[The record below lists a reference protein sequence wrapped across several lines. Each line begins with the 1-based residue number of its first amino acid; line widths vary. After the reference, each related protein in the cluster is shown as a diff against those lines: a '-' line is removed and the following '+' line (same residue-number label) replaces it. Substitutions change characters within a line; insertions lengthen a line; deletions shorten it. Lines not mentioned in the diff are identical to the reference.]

1 MKKRLF
7 LFLFTLITTLMI
19 SVPISAKDSR
29 SMTVEW
35 YGEENA
41 VTFPCQSIEGISEAD
56 QNEITLLLKKYAKI
70 RENDFLKIS
79 ENNNTIFNYDND
91 SRINK
96 IKNYEKNANL
106 NIASAHI
113 SWQISDGIFQ
123 EDILNL
129 TVREWTFVDYDDLY
143 DDQYAIDTFGFG
155 ITRTI
160 TFQRTENGWEISS
173 DKNPVAF
180 MEEEINENINDE
192 ETFTSTNQSGTSN
205 ISISGTITPLASYN
219 ASAAVAYADKYALN
233 YNPNYSNYN
242 SVGGDCANFV
252 SQCLYAGGLTMANDW
267 YWYSY
272 SNRSG
277 SWTVVPNLKTAMV
290 NRGYQAVYI
299 SSYGTSSFSSFSAGD
314 VIMFGSGQYHTMICT
329 GKDSA
334 GRPYYNAH
342 NTDQYHTP
350 LYAPWYLSDGT
361 TGYSYTVIKMNGS
374 THTHSYTRKAFEA
387 AHPHKE
393 YKYCSCGKVDWT
405 TSPYT
410 GNVQYNVNCAS
421 CKAIGKPTGVTAS
434 RSGKDLTVKWN
445 TTPYTYFYNVY
456 LVQSPWRWEDI
467 KYTGKTSGNSYTF
480 TNVKEGEYRAFVIA
494 RPNPDSVQSAWVS
507 VIMGKPTDVSIYSSC
522 TSCTVGSKIIF
533 SFSAKNSGPF
543 YDYTIA
549 DNTGMPRVFGSTPN
563 STFEWIPQRAGT
575 YTAWVTAS
583 NAYGGTDSTKIT
595 IIVKEKPNPSSI
607 PVASIALNQ
616 ESLSLNTGNTAVLTA
631 IITPNNA
638 TNKNVTWTSS
648 DPSVATVENG
658 KVTAL
663 KAGTATITVTT
674 EDGNKTASCKVTV
687 LNKIPAFSDVKNG
700 DWFASS
706 VYDLA
711 GQGIISGMTETTFVP
726 DGLITRA
733 QFAKILAAAS
743 GENISSYTGKTSFSD
758 VSPSAWYATYV
769 QWAYEKG
776 IVKGIS
782 DTSFAPEANITREQ
796 MAAMICRY
804 AAYKGVNLPQTN
816 NRLTFKDDASIS
828 GWAKNNVYAMQQAG
842 IINGYADGNGYI
854 FKPQGN
860 ATRAEAAKM
869 ISAFLSLK

>member
-7 LFLFTLITTLMI
+7 LFLFTLITTIMI
-19 SVPISAKDSR
+19 SVPISAKDAK

-41 VTFPCQSIEGISEAD
+41 VVFLDQSIEDISETD
-56 QNEITLLLKKYAKI
+56 KNEITLLLKKYAKI
-70 RENDFLKIS
+70 REKDFLKIS
-79 ENNNTIFNYDND
+79 ENNNTIFTYDND

-96 IKNYEKNANL
+96 IKDYEKNANL
-106 NIASAHI
+106 DISNAHI

-123 EDILNL
+123 KDVLNL

-143 DDQYAIDTFGFG
+143 DNQYTIDTFGFG

-160 TFQRTENGWEISS
+160 TFQRTENGWKISS
-173 DKNPVAF
+173 DENPVAF
-180 MEEEINENINDE
+180 MEEEINENINSK
-192 ETFTSTNQSGTSN
+192 ETITNTNQSGTSN

-242 SVGGDCANFV
+242 SIGGDCANFV

-361 TGYSYTVIKMNGS
+361 AGYSYTVIKMNGS
-374 THTHSYTRKAFEA
+374 TPPSNVSLNPSSTLCAVGTTITFTPSAKDATRYAYRVIDSAGKTVAFE
-387 AHPHKE
+387 E
-393 YKYCSCGKVDWT
+393 YFTGSKKWTPTKADTYIAWT
-405 TSPYT
+405 TASNSYGHTDSARVKITVKNKPSNIILSIDKTTCYVGDT
-410 GNVQYNVNCAS
+410 VTLEPKGNYADSYAYRITDSNGKTVAFEEKFNGKRYW
-421 CKAIGKPTGVTAS
+421 KPTV
-434 RSGKDLTVKWN
+434 
-445 TTPYTYFYNVY
+445 
-456 LVQSPWRWEDI
+456 
-467 KYTGKTSGNSYTF
+467 
-480 TNVKEGEYRAFVIA
+480 
-494 RPNPDSVQSAWVS
+494 
-507 VIMGKPTDVSIYSSC
+507 
-522 TSCTVGSKIIF
+522 
-533 SFSAKNSGPF
+533 
-543 YDYTIA
+543 
-549 DNTGMPRVFGSTPN
+549 
-563 STFEWIPQRAGT
+563 AGT
-575 YTAWVTAS
+575 YTAWCTAIS
-583 NAYGGTDSTKIT
+583 TVGYTDSPKTKIT
-595 IIVKEKPNPSSI
+595 VKEKESNPTSPSAKFTDV
-607 PVASIALNQ
+607 PD
-616 ESLSLNTGNTAVLTA
+616 
-631 IITPNNA
+631 NA
-638 TNKNVTWTSS
+638 
-648 DPSVATVENG
+648 
-658 KVTAL
+658 
-663 KAGTATITVTT
+663 
-674 EDGNKTASCKVTV
+674 
-687 LNKIPAFSDVKNG
+687 
-700 DWFASS
+700 WFASS

-743 GENISSYTGKTSFSD
+743 GESNSSYTGKTSFSD
-758 VSPSAWYATYV
+758 VSPSAWYASYV

-782 DTSFAPEANITREQ
+782 DTSFAPESNITREQ

-816 NRLTFKDDASIS
+816 NRLNFKDDASIS

-842 IINGYADGNGYI
+842 IINGYTDGNGYI

>member
-7 LFLFTLITTLMI
+7 LFLFTLITTIMI
-19 SVPISAKDSR
+19 SVPISAKDAK

-41 VTFPCQSIEGISEAD
+41 VVFLDQSIEDISETD
-56 QNEITLLLKKYAKI
+56 KNEITLLLKKYAKI
-70 RENDFLKIS
+70 REKDFLKIS
-79 ENNNTIFNYDND
+79 ENNNTIFTYDND

-96 IKNYEKNANL
+96 IKDYEKNANL
-106 NIASAHI
+106 DISNAHI

-123 EDILNL
+123 KDVLNL

-143 DDQYAIDTFGFG
+143 DNQYTIDTFGFG

-160 TFQRTENGWEISS
+160 TFQRTENGWKISS
-173 DKNPVAF
+173 DENPVAF
-180 MEEEINENINDE
+180 MEEEINENINSK
-192 ETFTSTNQSGTSN
+192 ETITNTNQSGTSN

-242 SVGGDCANFV
+242 SIGGDCANFV

-361 TGYSYTVIKMNGS
+361 AGYSYTVIKMNGS
-374 THTHSYTRKAFEA
+374 TPPSNVSLNPSSTLCAVGTTITFTPSAKDATRYAYRVIDSAGKTVAFE
-387 AHPHKE
+387 E
-393 YKYCSCGKVDWT
+393 YFTGSKKWTPTKADTYIAWT
-405 TSPYT
+405 TASNSYGHTDSARVKITVKNKPSNIILSIDKTTCYVGDT
-410 GNVQYNVNCAS
+410 VTLEPKGNYADSYAYRITDSNGKTVAFEEKFNGKRYW
-421 CKAIGKPTGVTAS
+421 KPTV
-434 RSGKDLTVKWN
+434 
-445 TTPYTYFYNVY
+445 
-456 LVQSPWRWEDI
+456 
-467 KYTGKTSGNSYTF
+467 
-480 TNVKEGEYRAFVIA
+480 
-494 RPNPDSVQSAWVS
+494 
-507 VIMGKPTDVSIYSSC
+507 
-522 TSCTVGSKIIF
+522 
-533 SFSAKNSGPF
+533 
-543 YDYTIA
+543 
-549 DNTGMPRVFGSTPN
+549 
-563 STFEWIPQRAGT
+563 AGT
-575 YTAWVTAS
+575 YTAWCTAIS
-583 NAYGGTDSTKIT
+583 TVGYADSPKTKIT
-595 IIVKEKPNPSSI
+595 VNVKSKPSDIVLSIDKTTCYVGDTVTLEPKGNNADSYAYRITDSNGKTVAFEEKFNGKRYWKPTVAGTYTAWCTAISTVGYTDSPKTKITVKEKESNPTSPSAKFTDV
-607 PVASIALNQ
+607 PD
-616 ESLSLNTGNTAVLTA
+616 
-631 IITPNNA
+631 NA
-638 TNKNVTWTSS
+638 
-648 DPSVATVENG
+648 
-658 KVTAL
+658 
-663 KAGTATITVTT
+663 
-674 EDGNKTASCKVTV
+674 
-687 LNKIPAFSDVKNG
+687 
-700 DWFASS
+700 WFASS

-743 GENISSYTGKTSFSD
+743 GESNSSYTGKTSFSD
-758 VSPSAWYATYV
+758 VSPSAWYASYV

-816 NRLTFKDDASIS
+816 NRLNFKDDASIS

-842 IINGYADGNGYI
+842 IINGYTDGNGYI